1 MKLLLIASLLFS
13 SPGFPGGSVFEK
25 DQVKINFEK
34 TFPDATGVVWVQ
46 EEKTVKAV
54 IDQDEI
60 KTHIT
65 YNPDG
70 TVEKCIRY
78 YSCKNLPAHIRARVY
93 EKYPEAKITGVTE
106 TFEDNAMNY
115 YVHLKN
121 EENLIQLHSDPSGQL
136 TKLKSFR
143 DGSGKE

>member
-1 MKLLLIASLLFS
+1 MKLLLIATLLFS
-13 SPGFPGGSVFEK
+13 APGFPGSTVFEK
-25 DQVKINFEK
+25 DIVKINFEK
-34 TFPDATGVVWVQ
+34 TFPGVTDVVWVQ
-46 EEKTVKAV
+46 EENNVKAV
-54 IDQDEI
+54 IEQDEV

-78 YSCKNLPAHIRARVY
+78 YSCKHLPAHIRARVY
-93 EKYPEAKITGVTE
+93 EKYPEAKILGITE
-106 TFEDNAMNY
+106 TFEDEAMNY
-115 YVHLKN
+115 YVHIKN